1 MSLEPLLRA
10 ALETLYMVFTSG
22 FLAAAFGIPLGVML
36 FLSARSK
43 PHSRIYHTL
52 AFIINACRSVPFI
65 ILLVAVIPITRF
77 LVGTS
82 IGTSAALVPL
92 TLAAIPFLA
101 RLVEGALM
109 EIPSGLLEAS
119 LAMGASPQQLVRH
132 VLLPEALGGITNA
145 VTVTLVNLVGYSAMA
160 GAIGGGGL
168 GDLAI
173 RFGYQRFD
181 VGIMMATIGVLIVM
195 VQGIQWMG
203 DRVGIWARRGR

>member
-1 MSLEPLLRA
+1 MSFDPLLRA
-10 ALETLYMVFTSG
+10 SFETIFMVFLSG
-22 FLAAAFGIPLGVML
+22 FLAALAGIPLGVAL
-36 FLSARSK
+36 FLWGRKKSHRLL
-43 PHSRIYHTL
+43 YHTL
-52 AFIINACRSVPFI
+52 AFIINAFRSVPFI
-65 ILLVAVIPITRF
+65 ILLVFVIPLTRI

-101 RLVEGALM
+101 RLVEAALM

-119 LAMGASPQQLVRH
+119 TAMGATARQLVQF

-145 VTVTLVNLVGYSAMA
+145 VTVTLVNLIGFSAMA

-181 VGIMMATIGVLIVM
+181 VSVMIATICVLIVM
-195 VQGIQWMG
+195 VQAIQL
-203 DRVGIWARRGR
+203 VGEIIGKWVRKG